1 MADPSQE
8 NVVRPFSA
16 FNFKIEITIS
26 GESDVL
32 CNASFSDCDGLE
44 MTMEPKTIREGG
56 NNNNPIHLLGPVNYG
71 QLSLKRG
78 MTDSFHLW
86 EWFEKVLKKGQGG
99 LRANA
104 EVIIMAADGITE
116 RARFQLTRCIPIK
129 LKAPVLNAK
138 DGNVAVEEM
147 QIAYEML
154 SLVKP

>member
-8 NVVRPFSA
+8 NVIRPFSA
-16 FNFKIEITIS
+16 FNFKVEITIS

>member
-8 NVVRPFSA
+8 NVIRPFSA
-16 FNFKIEITIS
+16 FNFKVEITIS

-104 EVIIMAADGITE
+104 EVIIMAADGVTE